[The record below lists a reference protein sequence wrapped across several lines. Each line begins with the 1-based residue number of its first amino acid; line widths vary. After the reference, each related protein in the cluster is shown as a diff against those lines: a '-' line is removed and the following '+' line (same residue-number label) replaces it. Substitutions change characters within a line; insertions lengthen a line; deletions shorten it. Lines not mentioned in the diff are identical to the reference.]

1 MDLIRKVIR
10 ADGREEPL
18 DGPVSMTDIHLLIG
32 ADGCDTVSLVD
43 CIHVMVIDDLG
54 AYSHLPLNDKAT
66 ALYHAVCR
74 SGTCWPI
81 FGDVV
86 IVPDSDYGGDTDQ

>member
-1 MDLIRKVIR
+1 MNVIRKVIR
-10 ADGREEPL
+10 ADGREESL
-18 DGPVSMTDIHLLIG
+18 DGPVSMTDIHRLIG
-32 ADGCDTVSLVD
+32 ADGCDTVTLAD
-43 CIHVMVIDDLG
+43 RIHVMVIDDLG

-74 SGTCWPI
+74 PGTGWPI

-86 IVPDSDYGGDTDQ
+86 IVPDSDYGGDADQ